1 MKQFNKKGFS
11 LLEVML
17 AVAIMAIASSMI
29 MYGFMASMNYANN
42 SSIYARVAAAN
53 QGKSYESLTSAIY
66 NHARTGTGGRYHV
79 VVTTMSRDNVISLYS
94 PTTALS
100 RFVNARS
107 TRLTDDPS
115 VAPDRASRSFN
126 VASIA
131 GAEYNVS
138 LEGTG
143 SYDNATVAD
152 NRTAFFYVTPD
163 FTWPS
168 GYSFQHGRCTY
179 FDTDA
184 APVYYNYVMM
194 RRGGEDPDTGHY
206 HWVERTW
213 NAAGHE
219 AYRQAV
225 FDEWSS

>member
-53 QGKSYESLTSAIY
+53 TGNSYASLSTAIY
-66 NHARTGTGGRYHV
+66 NHARSGTGSRYHV
-79 VVTTMSRDNVISLYS
+79 VQTTMTDDEVVLLYS
-94 PTTALS
+94 PDTGLS
-100 RFVNARS
+100 QYIEARS

-115 VAPDRASRSFN
+115 VAPGRASRSFN
-126 VASIA
+126 VASVA
-131 GAEYNVS
+131 GSAYSAS

-143 SYDNATVAD
+143 TYADATVAD

-163 FTWPS
+163 FTWPT
-168 GYSFQHGRCTY
+168 GYTFQNGRCAY
-179 FDTDA
+179 FDSDA
-184 APVYYNYVMM
+184 NPVYYTYVMM
-194 RRGGEDPDTGHY
+194 RRGGEDPATGHY

-213 NAAGHE
+213 NADDHGS
-219 AYRQAV
+219 YRTAV
-225 FDEWSS
+225 FAEW